1 MHAHT
6 RDGDRPAA
14 DRRTWRSLP
23 GMLQTRPIRYPWP
36 GRGLVAAALRFRMF
50 CPAVRDLPP
59 AGLSIRVS
67 SAAGRA
73 CYAPASLS
81 LVLRRGREQAADD
94 LVEAGLDAPP
104 VMAVVVEEG
113 EHCSVQPVEEE
124 SHQHVGVCGRGRTGD
139 LGPCRPG
146 PTPAE
151 PPRGS
156 ATVTI
161 AQGKGNPEGNRR
173 RTGTGQRPK
182 GPNRRTPDEGK
193 PEDGGRR
200 GRTRRANGKPE
211 ESPQGRPEDV
221 R

>member
-1 MHAHT
+1 MI
-6 RDGDRPAA
+6 
-14 DRRTWRSLP
+14 
-23 GMLQTRPIRYPWP
+23 QTRPIRYPWP

-113 EHCSVQPVEEE
+113 GSIVPCSPSRRNRISTSGSVVAAGL
-124 SHQHVGVCGRGRTGD
+124 VTLV
-139 LGPCRPG
+139 
-146 PTPAE
+146 PAA
-151 PPRGS
+151 RD
-156 ATVTI
+156 
-161 AQGKGNPEGNRR
+161 
-173 RTGTGQRPK
+173 QRL
-182 GPNRRTPDEGK
+182 PNRRAAALP
-193 PEDGGRR
+193 
-200 GRTRRANGKPE
+200 
-211 ESPQGRPEDV
+211 
-221 R
+221 